1 INGRESKLCV
11 KNFLFF
17 LTFTFANFGWINKV
31 SIMKRFIFL
40 SFGLITLITFSSCQD
55 DTLLPVY
62 HTVSVSSNTPSE
74 VTLKVGESVFLND
87 ELLVTFSGIGADSRC
102 QIDLMCFWA
111 GDAEV
116 KLKLTKGSLQKEVV
130 LHTGLTPTAIVFD
143 GYEIAL
149 KNVLPARKS
158 TEDIKPEQYLIELR
172 INYNVNAETKQ
183 VYFIDGNSDWV
194 VKKDMIAVNS
204 ASLEKDMLALS
215 VSYSG
220 GCRDHIIDLYA
231 YTGIL
236 KSNPPQMNLV
246 LSHNANGDMC
256 EAYVTRTINF
266 DLSKI
271 KEYLGGQVGYT
282 GTVILNIN
290 GTDGKPIK
298 QSPVSYKY

>member
-1 INGRESKLCV
+1 
-11 KNFLFF
+11 
-17 LTFTFANFGWINKV
+17 
-31 SIMKRFIFL
+31 MKRFILFSL
-40 SFGLITLITFSSCQD
+40 GLLILATFSSCQD

-62 HTVSVSSNTPSE
+62 HTASVSSNTPSE

-102 QIDLMCFWA
+102 PIDLMCFWA

-158 TEDIKPEQYLIELR
+158 KEDIKQNQYVIDLK
-172 INYNVNAETKQ
+172 INYNVNTSLKQ
-183 VYFIDGNSDWV
+183 VYFIDANSEWMI
-194 VKKDMIAVNS
+194 KKDMLVVDSAVIENN
-204 ASLEKDMLALS
+204 LLALS

-256 EAYVTRTINF
+256 EAYATRTIKF

>member
-1 INGRESKLCV
+1 
-11 KNFLFF
+11 
-17 LTFTFANFGWINKV
+17 
-31 SIMKRFIFL
+31 MKRFILFSL
-40 SFGLITLITFSSCQD
+40 GLLILLTFSSCQD
-55 DTLLPVY
+55 DTLLPVC
-62 HTVSVSSNTPSE
+62 HTVSVSSNTPSG
-74 VTLKVGESVFLND
+74 VTLKAGDSAFLND
-87 ELLVTFSGIGADSRC
+87 ELLITFAGVGADSRC
-102 QIDLMCFWA
+102 PIDVMCFWA

-116 KLKLTKGSLQKEVV
+116 KLKLKKGGMEKEAV

-158 TEDIKPEQYLIELR
+158 TENIKPEQYSIELR
-172 INYNVNAETKQ
+172 INYNVNAETRQ

-194 VKKDMIAVNS
+194 VKKDMLAVNS
-204 ASLEKDMLALS
+204 SSLEKDMLALS

-236 KSNPPQMNLV
+236 KSNPPQMNLA

-256 EAYVTRTINF
+256 EAYATRTIKF

-298 QSPVSYKY
+298 QSPVVYKY

>member
-1 INGRESKLCV
+1 
-11 KNFLFF
+11 
-17 LTFTFANFGWINKV
+17 
-31 SIMKRFIFL
+31 MKRFILL
-40 SFGLITLITFSSCQD
+40 SLGLLTLLTFSSCQD

-62 HTVSVSSNTPSE
+62 QSVSVSSNTPTD
-74 VTLKVGESVFLND
+74 VTLKAGDSVFLND
-87 ELLVTFSGIGADSRC
+87 ELMITFTSVGADSRC
-102 QIDLMCFWA
+102 PIDLMCFWA

-116 KLKLTKGSLQKEVV
+116 KLKLSKGGLQKEVV

-158 TEDIKPEQYLIELR
+158 NEDIKQNQYVIDLK
-172 INYNVNAETKQ
+172 INYNVNSQLKQ
-183 VYFIDGNSDWV
+183 VYFIDANSEWMI
-194 VKKDMIAVNS
+194 KKDMLVVNS
-204 ASLEKDMLALS
+204 AVIENNLLALS

-236 KSNPPQMNLV
+236 KSNPPQMNLA

-256 EAYVTRTINF
+256 EAYVTRTIKF

-290 GTDGKPIK
+290 GPDGKPIK